1 MTEALT
7 PIVQTDAR
15 GRAVLS
21 GHRNQRFI
29 MTDQSDGSVLLV
41 PAVVVSQAQR
51 EYDESPNCRRSW
63 PRRLPRP
70 PSASSGPGPFAR
82 DGRLKRNRPRAVGR
96 PGTGSPD
103 VYDAVLDACEL
114 VFLAQGLAQARSTA
128 IVTPDGVVL
137 RLPVVGS
144 PIKVFRSTWGPKGT

>member
-1 MTEALT
+1 MSETLS

-51 EYDESPNCRRSW
+51 EYDESPELQS
-63 PRRLPRP
+63 LLAKAA
-70 PSASSGPGPFAR
+70 ASPTVR
-82 DGRLKRNRPRAVGR
+82 IKRTRAVR
-96 PGTGSPD
+96 P
-103 VYDAVLDACEL
+103 
-114 VFLAQGLAQARSTA
+114 
-128 IVTPDGVVL
+128 
-137 RLPVVGS
+137 
-144 PIKVFRSTWGPKGT
+144 